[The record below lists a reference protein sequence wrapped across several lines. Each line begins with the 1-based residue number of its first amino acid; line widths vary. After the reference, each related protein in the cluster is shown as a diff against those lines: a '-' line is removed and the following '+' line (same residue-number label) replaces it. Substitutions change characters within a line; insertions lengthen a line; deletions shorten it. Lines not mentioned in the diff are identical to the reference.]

1 MQARFFC
8 KTGVLAGS
16 EHRIGDHATIGR
28 GPGNA
33 IVLDSD
39 LVSTNHARI
48 AFDAAADA
56 YFLEDLDSRN
66 GTCLDG
72 VPVADRERLG
82 KLHVV
87 TVAAHDF
94 LFVVAPGEPP
104 AASATGSNAASPAV
118 AGVPATRGKA
128 LSGPPVPAS
137 PPHEDAEPATRHDA
151 PSALAAPVLGRE
163 DEAPEPATR
172 LEAPSALA
180 APALGLG
187 DAPEPAT
194 RHEVPSAL
202 AAPAL
207 GPRDEAPEP
216 ATRYDA
222 PSALAAPVLEGREAG
237 SAPRKGDED
246 FATQALAAP
255 PEAAPP
261 EPPAGVMVEIRL
273 PNAEPRRIT
282 LADGRHVLGRAKD
295 CALPVDDRT
304 LSRQHAALVVLG
316 DRLTVTDLQSLNGTY
331 LGERTVENATEVRVG
346 KTVTLGDRVKVV
358 RIDPARDRG
367 SGTEA

>member
-48 AFDAAADA
+48 TFDAATDA

-82 KLHVV
+82 NLHVV

-94 LFVVAPGEPP
+94 LFVVAPGEPL
-104 AASATGSNAASPAV
+104 AASVTGSDAAPSV
-118 AGVPATRGKA
+118 AAGAPATRRRTP
-128 LSGPPVPAS
+128 SGPPVPAILAQQ
-137 PPHEDAEPATRHDA
+137 EAEPATRH
-151 PSALAAPVLGRE
+151 
-163 DEAPEPATR
+163 
-172 LEAPSALA
+172 EAPSALA
-180 APALGLG
+180 APALGRG
-187 DAPEPAT
+187 DEAPEPAT
-194 RHEVPSAL
+194 RHEAPSAL

-207 GPRDEAPEP
+207 GPRDGAPKT

-237 SAPRKGDED
+237 SAPAGGDD
-246 FATQALAAP
+246 DLATQALAAP
-255 PEAAPP
+255 PEAPRP
-261 EPPAGVMVEIRL
+261 EPAGVMVEIRL
-273 PNAEPRRIT
+273 PNAEPRRVT
-282 LADGRHVLGRAKD
+282 LGDGRHVVGRAKD

-304 LSRQHAALVVLG
+304 LSRQHAAFVVLG

-331 LGERTVENATEVRVG
+331 LGERTVKKLTEVRVG
-346 KTVTLGDRVKVV
+346 KTVTLGDRVEVV
-358 RIDPARDRG
+358 RIDPARDRS